1 MYVASVHA
9 GTVQQAP
16 QAAGDSQNPA
26 NPKDKEQSGPQLLDQ
41 LTTDLLKVVK
51 NHPIWAI
58 VIGMAFLALIIGL
71 VILVYYASRISTD
84 VSYPKQK
91 EPLFFFWLGMV
102 YTSLLLLAAVAYN
115 ILVGRN
121 DVLLLGGILPIA
133 VPWFG
138 AVGAVT
144 ISLEGVFLWNNQ
156 WDTKYNYWHI
166 GRPLFGAVLGIVA
179 YFIFVVIV
187 TASGSPPKFL
197 DAGGT
202 AGTTPKDLIIFYVL
216 AFLVGYREETFRE
229 LIKRVTDLIL
239 RPGSQ
244 TASEPSATF
253 KVDGKQVNEIKMPAT
268 AINKPS
274 SVTVEVQNTGGVS
287 LMTPDI
293 SVSTD
298 SPGNAG
304 TFVKDGGHDSVSGKD
319 LTPGE
324 MRTVM
329 VTFTPQVAGSFTG
342 VLTLKASNLSTP
354 RTIRITGT
362 AQ

>member
-1 MYVASVHA
+1 
-9 GTVQQAP
+9 
-16 QAAGDSQNPA
+16 
-26 NPKDKEQSGPQLLDQ
+26 
-41 LTTDLLKVVK
+41 
-51 NHPIWAI
+51 
-58 VIGMAFLALIIGL
+58 
-71 VILVYYASRISTD
+71 
-84 VSYPKQK
+84 
-91 EPLFFFWLGMV
+91 
-102 YTSLLLLAAVAYN
+102 
-115 ILVGRN
+115 
-121 DVLLLGGILPIA
+121 
-133 VPWFG
+133 
-138 AVGAVT
+138 
-144 ISLEGVFLWNNQ
+144 VFLWNNQ

-197 DAGGT
+197 DAGGAANT
-202 AGTTPKDLIIFYVL
+202 NAKDLIIFYVV

-253 KVDGKQVNEIKMPAT
+253 KVAGAQVNEIKMPAT

-274 SVTVEVQNTGGVS
+274 SVTVDVHNTGDVS

-304 TFVKDGGHDSVSGKD
+304 TFVKDGGNDRVSGKD
-319 LTPGE
+319 LAPGE
-324 MRTVM
+324 MRTV
-329 VTFTPQVAGSFTG
+329 VVIFTPQEAGSFTG

-362 AQ
+362 A